1 MPKLIGES
9 CELVKL
15 CHINHIGP
23 GFFETHCRIVLWIH
37 GSPQAGA
44 RGAFV
49 PPRKIQRL
57 DSLQL

>member
-23 GFFETHCRIVLWIH
+23 GLLRHTV
-37 GSPQAGA
+37 GSSYGYMGA
-44 RGAFV
+44 RRQGQEGHLFH
-49 PPRKIQRL
+49 PGKYKG
-57 DSLQL
+57 